1 MLSTEMLMPNTFQ
14 VGDVSDHSNRRE
26 SYDGEVEYTC
36 NVTTFE
42 GGVQAT
48 NNGEKMRALEVTRS

>member
-42 GGVQAT
+42 GGCSSNEQWGR
-48 NNGEKMRALEVTRS
+48 NEGSRGG